1 MADRNPVLH
10 PGDDSAMIVFM
21 EAKISLK
28 QAVGFGVLLALL
40 SFIFAGCTS
49 TPKVDW
55 NSRIG
60 NYTYDE
66 SVVELG
72 PPDKTA
78 KLSDGKTVADWIK
91 HSNSGMSFGFGSGY
105 YGGHTGIG
113 TGVGTSTGYPDRLL
127 RLTFGPDGKLLEFK
141 KNY

>member
-1 MADRNPVLH
+1 M
-10 PGDDSAMIVFM
+10 SM
-21 EAKISLK
+21 EAKFSFK
-28 QAVGFGVLLALL
+28 QAIYFGVLLAML
-40 SFIFAGCTS
+40 SFIFAGCSS

-60 NYTYDE
+60 NYTYDQA
-66 SVVELG
+66 VTDLG

-91 HSNSGMSFGFGSGY
+91 HSHGGGMSFGVGTGFY
-105 YGGHTGIG
+105 TGGNTAVG
-113 TGVGTSTGYPDRLL
+113 TGVGTSTGYSDRVL
-127 RLTFGPDGKLLEFK
+127 RLTFGPDGKLLEFN

>member
-1 MADRNPVLH
+1 MSME
-10 PGDDSAMIVFM
+10 PG
-21 EAKISLK
+21 ISLK
-28 QAVGFGVLLALL
+28 RIVGFGILLAML
-40 SFIFAGCTS
+40 SFIVAGCTS

-60 NYTYDE
+60 NYTYDQAA
-66 SVVELG
+66 VELG

-91 HSNSGMSFGFGSGY
+91 HSQGGVSFGVGTGF
-105 YGGHTGIG
+105 YGGHTGVG
-113 TGVGTSTGYPDRLL
+113 TGVGTGTGFPDRVL

>member
-1 MADRNPVLH
+1 
-10 PGDDSAMIVFM
+10 M

-28 QAVGFGVLLALL
+28 QAICFSVLLAIL
-40 SFIFAGCTS
+40 SFLFAGCKS

-60 NYTYDE
+60 NYTYDQA
-66 SVVELG
+66 VAELG

-91 HSNSGMSFGFGSGY
+91 HSNGGGVSF
-105 YGGHTGIG
+105 
-113 TGVGTSTGYPDRLL
+113 GVGTSTGYPDRVL

-141 KNY
+141 KN

>member
-1 MADRNPVLH
+1 
-10 PGDDSAMIVFM
+10 M
-21 EAKISLK
+21 EAGILLK
-28 QAVGFGVLLALL
+28 RAVRLSVLLALL
-40 SFIFAGCTS
+40 SFIFAGCSS

-60 NYTYDE
+60 SYTYDQA
-66 SVVELG
+66 VADLG

-78 KLSDGKTVADWIK
+78 ELSDGKTVADWIK
-91 HSNSGMSFGFGSGY
+91 HSHGGGLSFGVGTGFYSG
-105 YGGHTGIG
+105 GNTAVG
-113 TGVGTSTGYPDRLL
+113 TGVGTSTGYSDRVL

>member
-1 MADRNPVLH
+1 M
-10 PGDDSAMIVFM
+10 SMKT
-21 EAKISLK
+21 KISLK
-28 QAVGFGVLLALL
+28 QVICFSVLLAML
-40 SFIFAGCTS
+40 SIIFAGCKS

-60 NYTYDE
+60 NYTYDQA
-66 SVVELG
+66 VAELG

-91 HSNSGMSFGFGSGY
+91 HSSGGGVSFGVGTGF
-105 YGGHTGIG
+105 YGGHTGVG
-113 TGVGTSTGYPDRLL
+113 TGVSTSTGYPDRVL